1 MAVRSYSTATW
12 TMNSCALFGRLATI
26 PRTSLLTPPAS
37 RALLGTAP
45 RECGVRSKPG
55 SARVRRRRVS
65 AAPPEPRRSSG
76 RCRRGDAPR
85 NRGRKCIR
93 SCRCAPPR
101 RRANPYY
108 NIRNWDVKRAFIPL
122 HRGCSRQNS
131 GRLCVLSTVYHRF
144 DPVAIDQHSGSLENR
159 TFPEHGIVT
168 RPAALKQPP
177 LTLRYA
183 RMALT

>member
-1 MAVRSYSTATW
+1 MRAAASA
-12 TMNSCALFGRLATI
+12 GK
-26 PRTSLLTPPAS
+26 SLLQHSQLGRKAS
-37 RALLGTAP
+37 IHT
-45 RECGVRSKPG
+45 SKPW
-55 SARVRRRRVS
+55 VF
-65 AAPPEPRRSSG
+65 AA
-76 RCRRGDAPR
+76 
-85 NRGRKCIR
+85 
-93 SCRCAPPR
+93 
-101 RRANPYY
+101 
-108 NIRNWDVKRAFIPL
+108 
-122 HRGCSRQNS
+122 NS